1 MRPCP
6 RAQGLAHTCFYA
18 IGAFA
23 ACAGRAEGGRVFF
36 PLPRKRGQRPSFGR
50 PRIPVQGQS
59 TLVAPH
65 GAGERQQSIDRTS
78 FPRQIALRLR
88 CSLTFARLR
97 SERGR
102 LVRLPTGSPC
112 LLSFFWNYICLYR
125 RLRPWYNGSARP
137 FLHKKLKQKN
147 KKKRVQGKK
156 RLVPRRRRAQRIGSI
171 GSQTIAPRTPKS
183 SA

>member
-6 RAQGLAHTCFYA
+6 RAQGLAHACFYA

-88 CSLTFARLR
+88 
-97 SERGR
+97 SERGH

-112 LLSFFWNYICLYR
+112 LLLFFWNYICLYR
-125 RLRPWYNGSARP
+125 RPRPWYNGSARL

-147 KKKRVQGKK
+147 KKRGYKAFFVLYPGDDER
-156 RLVPRRRRAQRIGSI
+156 SE
-171 GSQTIAPRTPKS
+171 SAP
-183 SA
+183 

>member
-23 ACAGRAEGGRVFF
+23 ACAGRTEGGRVFF
-36 PLPRKRGQRPSFGR
+36 PLPRKRGQRLSFGR

-102 LVRLPTGSPC
+102 LVC
-112 LLSFFWNYICLYR
+112 FLSFFWNYICLCKR
-125 RLRPWYNGSARP
+125 PRPWYNGSARP

-147 KKKRVQGKK
+147 KKKKVQGVFC
-156 RLVPRRRRAQRIGSI
+156 LVPRRRRAQRIGSI

-183 SA
+183 SV

>member
-88 CSLTFARLR
+88 
-97 SERGR
+97 SERGH

-112 LLSFFWNYICLYR
+112 LLLFFWNYICPYR
-125 RLRPWYNGSARP
+125 RPRPWYNGSARP

-147 KKKRVQGKK
+147 KKKRVQGVFC
-156 RLVPRRRRAQRIGSI
+156 LVPRRRRAQRIVSI

-183 SA
+183 SE

>member
-23 ACAGRAEGGRVFF
+23 ACAGRTEGGRVFF
-36 PLPRKRGQRPSFGR
+36 PLPCKRGQRLSFRR

-88 CSLTFARLR
+88 
-97 SERGR
+97 SERDS

-112 LLSFFWNYICLYR
+112 LLLFFWNYICLYR
-125 RLRPWYNGSARP
+125 RPRPWYNGSARL

-147 KKKRVQGKK
+147 KKKRVQGVFC
-156 RLVPRRRRAQRIGSI
+156 LVPRRRRAQRIGSI
-171 GSQTIAPRTPKS
+171 GSQTIAPRTSKS
-183 SA
+183 SV